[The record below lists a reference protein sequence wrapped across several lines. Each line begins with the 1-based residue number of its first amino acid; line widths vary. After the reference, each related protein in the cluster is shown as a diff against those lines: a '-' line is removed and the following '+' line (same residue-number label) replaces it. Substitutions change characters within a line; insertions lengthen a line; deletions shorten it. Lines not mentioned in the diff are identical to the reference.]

1 VAVTVLEESAG
12 LGESDKETD
21 PEQVVVV
28 VVVGQE
34 DVCQPLEQQ

>member
-21 PEQVVVV
+21 PEQVVG
-28 VVVGQE
+28 VGQE
-34 DVCQPLEQQ
+34 DVCQPFEQQ